1 MQIYFII
8 ITSSCRTGELSK
20 WKSAKMAELTQNILA
35 GNDENRTTKEEDQA
49 EWDAMKPGEEVFGL
63 FEEIQEVAKREETA
77 NANSQ
82 RNGNGKA
89 DTETTRSTGAA
100 AGTSGGRRKKR
111 HAEVC
116 FGF

>member
-1 MQIYFII
+1 
-8 ITSSCRTGELSK
+8 
-20 WKSAKMAELTQNILA
+20 MAELTQNILA

-49 EWDAMKPGEEVFGL
+49 EWDAMKPGEELSGL
-63 FEEIQEVAKREETA
+63 LEEIQEVAKREETA

-82 RNGNGKA
+82 GNGNGKA
-89 DTETTRSTGAA
+89 DTQTTRSTGAT
-100 AGTSGGRRKKR
+100 GTSGGRRRKR